1 MKALS
6 APALAEAV
14 ALAGCGGGDP
24 FQSQLRA
31 DIRQAKRD
39 SPYGFRQ
46 GFVSRWDNGGEP
58 AFASCI
64 LMGFDPERRRRA
76 RSRST
81 PMAAAWSASALARL
95 TPRPR
100 NGGNIARIRSRV
112 RHGAEGLPAGR
123 SDPGSSR
130 LGRLD
135 GIPIG

>member
-6 APALAEAV
+6 APAVAAAV

-64 LMGFDPERRRRA
+64 LMGFDPETKASRA
-76 RSRST
+76 VKIYPHGGGVVRVGLG
-81 PMAAAWSASALARL
+81 AAYAEAEEWREYCTHPIAGAARGRGA
-95 TPRPR
+95 PVRP
-100 NGGNIARIRSRV
+100 
-112 RHGAEGLPAGR
+112 E
-123 SDPGSSR
+123 
-130 LGRLD
+130 
-135 GIPIG
+135 